1 VAILTGAGNT
11 AFCAGADLSS
21 AGGHR
26 ANDVVVGRK
35 HFAGFVNALRS
46 KPWIAAVRGFAL
58 GGGTELALA
67 CELVVAGQSA
77 NFGLPEVQR
86 SLMAAAGG
94 LIRLPRTVP
103 ERVAMEMI
111 LTGEPITA
119 ARALELH
126 LVNQVVTDDAVL
138 DAALALAARVASA
151 APKAVQESLL
161 IARRSR
167 EDQGKL
173 LADGG
178 AAIGRVL
185 QSADFREGMAAF
197 MQKRKPV
204 WKGR

>member
-1 VAILTGAGNT
+1 
-11 AFCAGADLSS
+11 
-21 AGGHR
+21 
-26 ANDVVVGRK
+26 
-35 HFAGFVNALRS
+35 
-46 KPWIAAVRGFAL
+46 
-58 GGGTELALA
+58 
-67 CELVVAGQSA
+67 
-77 NFGLPEVQR
+77 
-86 SLMAAAGG
+86 MAAAGG